1 MLKSEDPEAQEGGGQ
16 PARIRMIA
24 LWFPVNTDA
33 PVYHFPWATL
43 SLVGA
48 NFLIFAATVAGEVP
62 VDQWMLT
69 YGEIAPLQWITS
81 NFVHA
86 GFGHLLGNMFF
97 LWSVGL
103 IIEGKLGWKMF
114 SLVYLGIGVTQCAIE
129 QVCMLGAEGGSLGA
143 SSIVFGLTAMALV
156 WAPKNEISFWYV
168 VWVFFFIR
176 AGVVDVTV
184 LTYSVFVT
192 FSELLVFTLQGFQI
206 GTAALHLMGGVLGY
220 WVAVVMLKRGL
231 VDCEGWD
238 LFSVLK
244 GTNGRVEV
252 DPSRTSLGWFGT
264 RTHRRRRRRSK
275 APRML
280 SESAEREA
288 LLAPAEN
295 PQLTRTDRLRQRLL
309 QHLDDQ
315 KPLAAWQTLQKLQHT
330 QPTFRLDREPLRKL
344 ALGMIEHEQWN
355 DAVLLLEEYL
365 ERFEEQAAAVRL
377 QLALVL
383 LYKQRRPRAAQRNLE
398 QIDPAELSASLQQKQ
413 QNAQQAA
420 ARMIDSGVIE
430 LSGQAFGST

>member
-1 MLKSEDPEAQEGGGQ
+1 MLNTENPVAQEGGRQ
-16 PARIRMIA
+16 SAHRRMIA
-24 LWFPVNTDA
+24 FWFPVNTDA
-33 PVYHFPWATL
+33 PVYHFPWATI

-48 NFLIFAATVAGEVP
+48 NFLVFAATLAGEVS

-69 YGEIAPLQWITS
+69 YGHIAPLEWVTS
-81 NFVHA
+81 NFLHA

-103 IIEGKLGWKMF
+103 IIEGKLGWKLF
-114 SLVYLGIGVTQCAIE
+114 SLVYFGIGITQCAIE

-168 VWVFFFIR
+168 FWVFFFIR
-176 AGVVDVTV
+176 VGVVDVTV
-184 LTYSVFVT
+184 MTYSVFVT
-192 FSELLVFTLQGFQI
+192 VSELLVFTLQGFQI

-220 WVAVVMLKRGL
+220 WIGVAMLKRGL

-244 GTNGRVEV
+244 GTNGRVEI
-252 DPSRTSLGWFGT
+252 DPSRASLGWFGT
-264 RTHRRRRRRSK
+264 RTRPKRRRRKK

-280 SESAEREA
+280 SDSAEGAA
-288 LLAPAEN
+288 LVPGEEN
-295 PQLTRTDRLRQRLL
+295 PQLSRTDRVRHRLL
-309 QHLDDQ
+309 QHIEDQ
-315 KPLAAWQTLQKLQHT
+315 KPLAAWQALQRLQHT
-330 QPTFRLDREPLRKL
+330 QPTFRLDRVPLRNL
-344 ALGMIEHEQWN
+344 ALGLIQHEQWN

-365 ERFEEQAAAVRL
+365 ERFDEQAAPLRL
-377 QLALVL
+377 QLALIL
-383 LYKQRRPRAAQRNLE
+383 LHKQRRPQAAQRTLE
-398 QIDPAELSASLQQKQ
+398 QIDPAQLSASLQQKRSK
-413 QNAQQAA
+413 AQQAA

>member
-1 MLKSEDPEAQEGGGQ
+1 
-16 PARIRMIA
+16 MIA

-48 NFLIFAATVAGEVP
+48 NFLVFAATLAGEVP

-69 YGEIAPLQWITS
+69 YGQIAPLQWVTS
-81 NFVHA
+81 NFLHA

-114 SLVYLGIGVTQCAIE
+114 SLVYLGIGITQCAIE

-184 LTYSVFVT
+184 MTYSVFVT
-192 FSELLVFTLQGFQI
+192 ASELLVFTLQGFQI

-220 WVAVVMLKRGL
+220 WVGVVMLKRGL

-244 GTNGRVEV
+244 GTNGRVEI
-252 DPSRTSLGWFGT
+252 DPARASLGWFGT
-264 RTHRRRRRRSK
+264 RTRRKRRRRSK

-280 SESAEREA
+280 SDSAESATLPTLEQ
-288 LLAPAEN
+288 N
-295 PQLTRTDRLRQRLL
+295 PRLSRTDRMRSKVL
-309 QHLDDQ
+309 QHIEDQ

-330 QPTFRLDREPLRKL
+330 QPTFRLDCEPLRKL
-344 ALGMIEHEQWN
+344 ALGMIDHEQWN

-365 ERFEEQAAAVRL
+365 ERFDERADAVRL

-383 LYKQRRPRAAQRNLE
+383 LYKQRRPRAAQRILE
-398 QIDPAELSASLQQKQ
+398 QIDSAQLSASLQHKQ
-413 QNAQQAA
+413 HKAQQAA

-430 LSGQAFGST
+430 LSGQAFGSV